1 MSLRAT
7 RCRTRGPARRRSRP
21 IPGAAA
27 SPATQRRAGSNRLR
41 FVFDDSTGGYV
52 QGSTINLTGI
62 GGGAATI
69 NLGGVSRPIA
79 DNTYTLGDASHRWSQ
94 LYAATSTINTSD
106 AREKTAPS
114 EIPDALLDAIL
125 SVPIGQDQWLDS
137 VARKGAGKARIHF
150 GPMAQDV
157 RDAILAKGL
166 DPERYALFCKDQK
179 LAAVARTRRVSR
191 PVPPEIVEVETIVVE
206 GGRAIRRQVAAER
219 PVTRR
224 VTVED
229 ESGAPVMR
237 AVPGASTLEPLTIE
251 IPATEEVEETYEAL
265 EPVPG
270 EFVYGLRLEQF
281 YALLGLAIRRRAG
294 L

>member
-1 MSLRAT
+1 
-7 RCRTRGPARRRSRP
+7 
-21 IPGAAA
+21 
-27 SPATQRRAGSNRLR
+27 
-41 FVFDDSTGGYV
+41 
-52 QGSTINLTGI
+52 
-62 GGGAATI
+62 
-69 NLGGVSRPIA
+69 VSRPIA

-166 DPERYALFCKDQK
+166 DPERYALFCKDQQ